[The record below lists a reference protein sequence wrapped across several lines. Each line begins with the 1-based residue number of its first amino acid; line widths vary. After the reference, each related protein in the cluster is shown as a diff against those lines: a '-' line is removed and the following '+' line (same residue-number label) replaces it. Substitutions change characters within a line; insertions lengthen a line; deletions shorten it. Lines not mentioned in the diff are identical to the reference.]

1 MQGSGTSGHDG
12 GSLARSDGNPGT
24 SGPDED
30 YSSYLTLTAALPDGS
45 SDDEELN
52 QAIIAS
58 MESQIAV
65 KVPVQEILLELS
77 SKIST
82 KQQCKFNINRS
93 AVWEGAVRGFQRV
106 SYNPN
111 FMICVKFSDDMG
123 RNEEGI
129 DLGGP
134 RREFLRLL
142 METIAR
148 SPMFEGKEN
157 SKNLALDSAALREDR
172 YYIVGKAIAVS
183 LVHGGP
189 PPNFL
194 SPTVFSLLVDG
205 SAKPVLADIADME
218 LLEKVKKVAESTTLE
233 DLEMTKAPLLDY
245 LANAGCLRPMRSIRD
260 KDLLVHDI
268 VMFQVIHRVQGPFQ
282 RFCEGLKTLGVLEKI
297 RRHPD
302 SFRPLFC
309 YEPSTLTADQVDDVF
324 SIWLSPEGSNKRA
337 AEERVVTFWR
347 DYLHDAE
354 EEEGPS
360 KLQKILSFATG
371 ASVVPPI
378 GFSPTPSV
386 QFIQKE
392 DDDFSCTPMF
402 PLANTCINCIKLPL
416 HVSYQEF
423 KEKFDFALGN
433 SYGFGRA

>member
-1 MQGSGTSGHDG
+1 MRTTAKDSDDDCVMMEAALQEVMAT
-12 GSLARSDGNPGT
+12 LARAVMMEAAFARSDGNPGT
-24 SGPDED
+24 SSHDED
-30 YSSYLTLTAALPDGS
+30 YSSYLTLVATLPDNS

-58 MESQIAV
+58 MESQIAE
-65 KVPVQEILLELS
+65 KVPVQEILLELP

-93 AVWEGAVRGFQRV
+93 AVWEGAMWGFQRV
-106 SYNPN
+106 SYDPN
-111 FMICVKFSDDMG
+111 LMICVKFSDDMG
-123 RNEEGI
+123 RNEEGV

-157 SKNLALDSAALREDR
+157 SKNLALDSTALREDR
-172 YYIVGKAIAVS
+172 YYTAGRAIAVS

-205 SAKPVLADIADME
+205 SANPVLEDIANTE
-218 LLEKVKKVAESTTLE
+218 LLEKVKKVSESTTLE
-233 DLEMTKAPLLDY
+233 DLEKSKAPLLDY

-260 KDLLVHDI
+260 RDLLVHDI

-309 YEPSTLTADQVDDVF
+309 YEPSTLTADRVDDLF
-324 SIWLSPEGSNKRA
+324 SIRLSPEGSNKRA
-337 AEERVVTFWR
+337 AEEMVVTFWR
-347 DYLHDAE
+347 DYLQDA
-354 EEEGPS
+354 
-360 KLQKILSFATG
+360 K
-371 ASVVPPI
+371 
-378 GFSPTPSV
+378 
-386 QFIQKE
+386 
-392 DDDFSCTPMF
+392 
-402 PLANTCINCIKLPL
+402 
-416 HVSYQEF
+416 
-423 KEKFDFALGN
+423 
-433 SYGFGRA
+433 